1 MLEDHRTERYTFG
14 LIRIVEKCWNKV
26 YDSAFISHRTL
37 WSELVFFVIVIL
49 IKIYNLEKVENLS
62 DRSVQH
68 LLSIFRINLTTQV
81 RQHDVPA
88 GKHALISVKQPR
100 GQLVAI
106 RARPVTQAESSPR
119 ELRLW
124 KDCDVVQVRSKT
136 RNGENCMD
144 RDKSETSNDG

>member
-1 MLEDHRTERYTFG
+1 MLEDHRTEWFG
-14 LIRIVEKCWNKV
+14 LICIIEKYWNRVSFYFSSDFTIQISLLRNRHPYKV
-26 YDSAFISHRTL
+26 
-37 WSELVFFVIVIL
+37 
-49 IKIYNLEKVENLS
+49 YNLERVENLP

-106 RARPVTQAESSPR
+106 RARPATQAESSPR

-144 RDKSETSNDG
+144 RDKSEKSNDG